1 MATLRK
7 GKCYTAVT
15 RPYTRRSKF
24 KKKGFIKAVP
34 ANRVVRYNMGDLNK
48 SYPYTVS
55 LVSKVDHQIR
65 HNALESARLIINRN
79 LTKLIGKTGYL
90 FQLRLYPHQVLRE
103 NKMLSG
109 AHADRLQTGMSHSF
123 GRPNGLAAQT
133 RKGATILT
141 IGVDESGIEA
151 AKNAIKKARP
161 KLPGT
166 FDIIVEENKNE
177 N

>member
-1 MATLRK
+1 MSTLRK
-7 GKCYTAVT
+7 GKCYRTVKRA
-15 RPYTRRSKF
+15 YTRKSKYTKKAYIRAIPTSKIVRYVMGDQKKKF
-24 KKKGFIKAVP
+24 KYSIKLLTKNAI
-34 ANRVVRYNMGDLNK
+34 
-48 SYPYTVS
+48 
-55 LVSKVDHQIR
+55 QFR
-65 HNALESARLIINRN
+65 HNGLESARLVVNRHLELDLGN
-79 LTKLIGKTGYL
+79 NY
-90 FQLRLYPHQVLRE
+90 FLRLNIYPHHILRE

>member
-109 AHADRLQTGMSHSF
+109 AHADRLQTGMAHSF
-123 GRPNGLAAQT
+123 GKTVGLAAQVKKD
-133 RKGATILT
+133 RAVFSISVNKNHL
-141 IGVDESGIEA
+141 EF
-151 AKNAIKKARP
+151 AKTSMKKSMAR
-161 KLPGT
+161 LPGQYSIKVT
-166 FDIIVEENKNE
+166 EAK
-177 N
+177 